1 MFIQEWVLLK
11 LRTARSRNVTVKQ
24 EWFINTTNAK
34 ICSQAGV
41 KPKRAKN
48 IVERIAKTQQYHHN
62 VGEHDN
68 NQKCWRIF
76 KNNLKALDC
85 CL

>member
-1 MFIQEWVLLK
+1 MAAAK
-11 LRTARSRNVTVKQ
+11 LFQPTARDTRISKGRDG
-24 EWFINTTNAK
+24 NTTNAK

-41 KPKRAKN
+41 EPKRAKN